1 MNRYARQMMVPGYG
15 EEGQS
20 LLSQASILV
29 IGAGGLAAS
38 ALPALV
44 GAGVGRIVL
53 VDSDTVSLSNLH
65 RQTLFSEADIGAS
78 KVLVARQRMEQ
89 LNAEVQVEAHL
100 QRFDPENG
108 LALLDGVDLVL
119 DCADSFACSYTA
131 SDVCHASG
139 VPLISASIV
148 GLSGYVGGF
157 CGAEPSLRAVFPDLP
172 DQLGS
177 CDADGVLGPSVGVMG
192 ALQAQMALAVL
203 TRQTPSPLGQLLTFD
218 ARDMRFSSFRFSDA
232 TEPQSSIPFIAP
244 SQIQPG
250 DFVVDLRGT
259 TEPGPPIT
267 SDLRMPVA
275 DIPADLAQ
283 RIANRRAVF
292 ACRSGLRAW
301 QAATKLNHPRPDA
314 IALIALGG

>member
-131 SDVCHASG
+131 SDLCHASG

-157 CGAEPSLRAVFPDLP
+157 CGAEPSLRAVCPDLP

-192 ALQAQMALAVL
+192 ALQAQVALAVL

-218 ARDMRFSSFRFSDA
+218 ARDMRFSNFRFSDA

-259 TEPGPPIT
+259 TEPGPAIT